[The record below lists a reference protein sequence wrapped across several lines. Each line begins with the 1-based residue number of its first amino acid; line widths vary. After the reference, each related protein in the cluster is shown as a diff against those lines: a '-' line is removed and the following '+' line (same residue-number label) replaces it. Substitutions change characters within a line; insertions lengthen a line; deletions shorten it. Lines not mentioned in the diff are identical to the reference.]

1 VLEELRARVVLE
13 NLRVR
18 EAIRQTEEA
27 LKVELQ
33 QVCALKLLLVYASE
47 KLSGRRRRRLRSSSS
62 RYAAFSYY

>member
-1 VLEELRARVVLE
+1 MLEELRARVVLE

-33 QVCALKLLLVYASE
+33 QVCGLQLLLVYA
-47 KLSGRRRRRLRSSSS
+47 
-62 RYAAFSYY
+62 AFSYD